1 MTNKIR
7 TLARQFLPAGIRKP
21 LGNLGGKFLEYVLH
35 PLQGLIFDLSG
46 GRFKA
51 NGCIY
56 LIPKDITRLSFRACF
71 LTNAYEIDER
81 RMVGKFIRPEDSV
94 LELGACMG
102 IVSCITNKLL
112 RDPARH
118 LAVEANPFCLPA
130 LHRNRDLNE
139 CAFLVE
145 NCAASN
151 QKEVTFFLHPKFIVG
166 GTAKLKSTL
175 PVRVPGRSLP
185 ELFERYGSFSVL
197 IMDIEGSELEI
208 LESSVATLQKF
219 RLVIIELHDWVIG
232 AEGVNRCR
240 EILQQAGFTMAER
253 SYITE
258 VWRRA

>member
-1 MTNKIR
+1 MTNEIR
-7 TLARQFLPAGIRKP
+7 SFARRFLPDSIRKP
-21 LGNLGGKFLEYVLH
+21 LGNLCGKFLEYVLH
-35 PLQGLIFDLSG
+35 PFLGLVFDISG

-51 NGCIY
+51 DGCVY
-56 LIPKDITRLSFRACF
+56 VIPKDITRLGFRACF
-71 LTNAYEIDER
+71 LTDIYEIDER
-81 RMVGKFIRPEDSV
+81 RLVRKFIQPEDSV

-130 LHRNRDLNE
+130 LHWNRDLNK

-145 NCAASN
+145 NCAVSN
-151 QKEVTFFLHPKFIVG
+151 QRDVTFFLHPAFIVG
-166 GTAKLKSTL
+166 GNAKLKSAL
-175 PVRVPGRSLP
+175 PVCVPGRSLK

-208 LESSVATLQKF
+208 LESSLDTMREF

-240 EILQQAGFTMAER
+240 KVLQQSGFKMVEC

-258 VWRRA
+258 VWVRA

>member
-1 MTNKIR
+1 MINKIR
-7 TLARQFLPAGIRKP
+7 SLARRFLPAGIRKP

-35 PLQGLIFDLSG
+35 PFQGLIFDISG
-46 GRFKA
+46 GRFRA
-51 NGCIY
+51 NGCIFF
-56 LIPKDITRLSFRACF
+56 IPKDITRLAFRACF

-94 LELGACMG
+94 LELGACLG

-112 RDPARH
+112 RDPTGH

-130 LHRNRDLNE
+130 LHRNRDLNK

-151 QKEVTFFLHPKFIVG
+151 QRDITFFLHPAFIVG

-175 PVRVPGRSLP
+175 PVRVPGRSLK
-185 ELFERYGSFSVL
+185 ELFERYGPFSVL

-208 LESSVATLQKF
+208 LESSADTLRNF

-232 AEGVNRCR
+232 TEGVNRCR
-240 EILQQAGFTMAER
+240 EILQQTGFKMAER
-253 SYITE
+253 SFITE
-258 VWRRA
+258 VWVRA